1 MSKKKKE
8 RFNIKE
14 FLTNNKAIF
23 NYIYDKNDLKQGIV
37 IAFPSEL
44 KGRCKI
50 GWALFT
56 EVSNEEKEISKFRDL
71 PIIRNK
77 LTEIKNALYNILDT
91 EDKNIIERKEWISL
105 IQNIRS
111 LEDFD
116 LGEIDLYCYPVN
128 ASEWESLFNLAKSRD
143 NYDGWNYY
151 CAKGTS
157 LEKTDLR
164 NNYINTLNTDTEN
177 TYGIVTRDID
187 KSACIRKA
195 IRKMEYRAWKYF
207 K

>member
-1 MSKKKKE
+1 MSKKKRE
-8 RFNIKE
+8 RFNIEE
-14 FLTNNKAIF
+14 FLKNNNAIF
-23 NYIYDKNDLKQGIV
+23 NYIYDKNYLKLGIV

-56 EVSNEEKEISKFRDL
+56 EVCKEEKEISKFRDL

-77 LTEIKNALYNILDT
+77 LTEIKNTLYNILDT
-91 EDKNIIERKEWISL
+91 EDKNTIERKEWISL
-105 IQNIRS
+105 IQNIHS

-116 LGEIDLYCYPVN
+116 LGEKNYSYYPVK
-128 ASEWESLFNLAKSRD
+128 ASEWENLFNLAKSRA

-151 CAKGTS
+151 CAKGTT
-157 LEKTDLR
+157 LERTDLR
-164 NNYINTLNTDTEN
+164 NNYISTLNTEN
-177 TYGIVTRDID
+177 TYGVFASDINT
-187 KSACIRKA
+187 SAGIRKA
-195 IRKMEYRAWKYF
+195 VRKMEYRAWKYF

>member
-1 MSKKKKE
+1 MNKKKRE
-8 RFNIKE
+8 RFNIEE
-14 FLTNNKAIF
+14 FLKNNNAIF
-23 NYIYDKNDLKQGIV
+23 NYIYDKNYLKQGIV

-91 EDKNIIERKEWISL
+91 EDKNTIERKEWISL

-111 LEDFD
+111 LEGFD
-116 LGEIDLYCYPVN
+116 LGENALYYYPVK
-128 ASEWESLFNLAKSRD
+128 ASEWENLFNLAKSRA

-151 CAKGTS
+151 CAKGTT
-157 LEKTDLR
+157 LERTDLR
-164 NNYINTLNTDTEN
+164 NNYISTLNTEN
-177 TYGIVTRDID
+177 TYGVFASDINT
-187 KSACIRKA
+187 SAGIRKA
-195 IRKMEYRAWKYF
+195 VRKMEYRAWKYF

>member
-1 MSKKKKE
+1 MSKKKRE
-8 RFNIKE
+8 RFNIEE
-14 FLTNNKAIF
+14 FLKNNKAIF
-23 NYIYDKNDLKQGIV
+23 NYIYDKNYLKLGIV

-56 EVSNEEKEISKFRDL
+56 EVCKEEKEISKFRDL

-77 LTEIKNALYNILDT
+77 LTKIKNDLYNILDT
-91 EDKNIIERKEWISL
+91 EDKNTIERKEWISL
-105 IQNIRS
+105 IQNIHS

-116 LGEIDLYCYPVN
+116 LGEKNYSYYPVK
-128 ASEWESLFNLAKSRD
+128 ASEWENLFNLAKSRA

-151 CAKGTS
+151 CAKGTT
-157 LEKTDLR
+157 LERTDLR
-164 NNYINTLNTDTEN
+164 NDLISTLNTEN
-177 TYGIVTRDID
+177 TYGVVTSDID
-187 KSACIRKA
+187 KSASIRKA
-195 IRKMEYRAWKYF
+195 VRKMEYRAWKYF

>member
-1 MSKKKKE
+1 MSKKKRE
-8 RFNIKE
+8 RFNIEE
-14 FLTNNKAIF
+14 FLKNNNAIF
-23 NYIYDKNDLKQGIV
+23 NYIYDKNYLKQGIV

-56 EVSNEEKEISKFRDL
+56 EVCKEEKEISKFRDL

-77 LTEIKNALYNILDT
+77 LTEIKNTLYNILDT
-91 EDKNIIERKEWISL
+91 EDKNTIERKEWISL
-105 IQNIRS
+105 IQDIHS

-116 LGEIDLYCYPVN
+116 LGEKNYSYYPVK
-128 ASEWESLFNLAKSRD
+128 ASEWENLFNLAKSRA

-151 CAKGTS
+151 CAKGTT
-157 LEKTDLR
+157 LERTDLR
-164 NNYINTLNTDTEN
+164 NDLISTLNTEN
-177 TYGIVTRDID
+177 TYGVVTSDID
-187 KSACIRKA
+187 KSAGIRKA
-195 IRKMEYRAWKYF
+195 VRKMEYRAWKYF

>member
-1 MSKKKKE
+1 MSKKKRE
-8 RFNIKE
+8 RFNIEE
-14 FLTNNKAIF
+14 FLKNNNAIF
-23 NYIYDKNDLKQGIV
+23 NYIYDKNYLKQGIV

-56 EVSNEEKEISKFRDL
+56 EVCKEEKEISKFRDL

-77 LTEIKNALYNILDT
+77 LTKIKNDLYNILDT
-91 EDKNIIERKEWISL
+91 EDKNTIERKEWISL
-105 IQNIRS
+105 IQDIHS

-116 LGEIDLYCYPVN
+116 LGEKNYSYYPVK
-128 ASEWESLFNLAKSRD
+128 ASEWENLFNLAKSRA

-151 CAKGTS
+151 CAKGTT
-157 LEKTDLR
+157 LERTDLR
-164 NNYINTLNTDTEN
+164 NDLISTLNTEN
-177 TYGIVTRDID
+177 TYGVVTSDID
-187 KSACIRKA
+187 KSAGIRKA
-195 IRKMEYRAWKYF
+195 VRKMEYRAWKYF

>member
-1 MSKKKKE
+1 MSKKKRE
-8 RFNIKE
+8 RFNIEE
-14 FLTNNKAIF
+14 FLKNNNAIF
-23 NYIYDKNDLKQGIV
+23 NYIYDKNYLKQGIV

-56 EVSNEEKEISKFRDL
+56 EACTEEKEISKFRDL

-77 LTEIKNALYNILDT
+77 LTEIKNTLYNILDT
-91 EDKNIIERKEWISL
+91 EDKNTIERKEWISL
-105 IQNIRS
+105 IQSIHS

-116 LGEIDLYCYPVN
+116 LGEKNYSYYPVK
-128 ASEWESLFNLAKSRD
+128 ASEWENLFNLAKSRA

-151 CAKGTS
+151 CAKGTT
-157 LEKTDLR
+157 LERTDLR
-164 NNYINTLNTDTEN
+164 NNYISTLNTEN
-177 TYGIVTRDID
+177 TYGVFASDINT
-187 KSACIRKA
+187 SAGIRKA
-195 IRKMEYRAWKYF
+195 VRKMEYRAWKYF

>member
-1 MSKKKKE
+1 MSKKKRE
-8 RFNIKE
+8 RFNIEE
-14 FLTNNKAIF
+14 FLKNNNAIF
-23 NYIYDKNDLKQGIV
+23 NYIYDKNYLKQGIV

-56 EVSNEEKEISKFRDL
+56 EVCKEEKEISKFRDL

-77 LTEIKNALYNILDT
+77 LTEIKNTLYNILDT
-91 EDKNIIERKEWISL
+91 EDKNTIERKEWISL
-105 IQNIRS
+105 IQSIHS

-116 LGEIDLYCYPVN
+116 LGEKNYSYYPVK
-128 ASEWESLFNLAKSRD
+128 ASEWENLFNLAKSRA

-151 CAKGTS
+151 CAKGTT
-157 LEKTDLR
+157 LERTDLR
-164 NNYINTLNTDTEN
+164 NNYISTLNTEN
-177 TYGIVTRDID
+177 TYGVVTSDID
-187 KSACIRKA
+187 KSAGIRKA
-195 IRKMEYRAWKYF
+195 VRKMEYRAWKYF

>member
-1 MSKKKKE
+1 MSKKKRE
-8 RFNIKE
+8 RFNIEE
-14 FLTNNKAIF
+14 FLKNNNAIF
-23 NYIYDKNDLKQGIV
+23 NYIYDKNYLKQGIV

-56 EVSNEEKEISKFRDL
+56 EACTEEKEISKFRDL

-77 LTEIKNALYNILDT
+77 LTEIKNTLYNILDT
-91 EDKNIIERKEWISL
+91 EDKNTIERKEWISL
-105 IQNIRS
+105 IQNIHS

-116 LGEIDLYCYPVN
+116 LGEKNYSYYPVK
-128 ASEWESLFNLAKSRD
+128 ASEWENLFNLAKSRA

-151 CAKGTS
+151 CAKGTT
-157 LEKTDLR
+157 LERTDLR
-164 NNYINTLNTDTEN
+164 NNYISTLNTEN
-177 TYGIVTRDID
+177 TYGVFASDINT
-187 KSACIRKA
+187 SAGIRKA
-195 IRKMEYRAWKYF
+195 VRKMEYRAWKYF

>member
-1 MSKKKKE
+1 MSKKKRE
-8 RFNIKE
+8 RFNIEE
-14 FLTNNKAIF
+14 FLKNNKAIF
-23 NYIYDKNDLKQGIV
+23 NYIYDKNYLKQGIV

-56 EVSNEEKEISKFRDL
+56 EVCKEEKEISKFRDL

-77 LTEIKNALYNILDT
+77 LTKIKNDLYNILDT
-91 EDKNIIERKEWISL
+91 EDKNTIERKEWISL
-105 IQNIRS
+105 IQDIHS

-116 LGEIDLYCYPVN
+116 LGEKNYSYYPVK
-128 ASEWESLFNLAKSRD
+128 ASEWENLFNLAKSRA

-151 CAKGTS
+151 CAKGTT
-157 LEKTDLR
+157 LERTDLR
-164 NNYINTLNTDTEN
+164 NNYISTLNTEN
-177 TYGIVTRDID
+177 TYGVVTSDID
-187 KSACIRKA
+187 KSAGIRKA
-195 IRKMEYRAWKYF
+195 VRKMEYRAWKYF

>member
-1 MSKKKKE
+1 MSKKKRE
-8 RFNIKE
+8 RFNIEE
-14 FLTNNKAIF
+14 FLKNNNAIF
-23 NYIYDKNDLKQGIV
+23 NYIYDKNYLKQGIV

-56 EVSNEEKEISKFRDL
+56 EACTEEKEISKFRDL

-77 LTEIKNALYNILDT
+77 LTEIKNTLYNILDT
-91 EDKNIIERKEWISL
+91 EDKNTIERKEWISL

-116 LGEIDLYCYPVN
+116 LGEKNYSYYPVK
-128 ASEWESLFNLAKSRD
+128 ASEWENLFNLAKSRA

-151 CAKGTS
+151 CAKGTT
-157 LEKTDLR
+157 LERTDLR
-164 NNYINTLNTDTEN
+164 NNYISTLNTEN
-177 TYGIVTRDID
+177 TYGVFASDINT
-187 KSACIRKA
+187 SAGIRKA
-195 IRKMEYRAWKYF
+195 VRKMEYRAWRYF

>member
-1 MSKKKKE
+1 MSKKKRE
-8 RFNIKE
+8 RFNIEE
-14 FLTNNKAIF
+14 FLKNNKAIF
-23 NYIYDKNDLKQGIV
+23 NYIYDKNYLKQGIV

-56 EVSNEEKEISKFRDL
+56 EVCKEEKEISKFRDL

-77 LTEIKNALYNILDT
+77 LTEIKNTLYNILDT
-91 EDKNIIERKEWISL
+91 EDKNTIERKEWISL
-105 IQNIRS
+105 IQNIHS

-116 LGEIDLYCYPVN
+116 LGEKNYSYYPVK
-128 ASEWESLFNLAKSRD
+128 ASEWENLFNLAKSRA

-151 CAKGTS
+151 CAKGTT
-157 LEKTDLR
+157 LEETDLR
-164 NNYINTLNTDTEN
+164 NNYISTLNTEN
-177 TYGIVTRDID
+177 TYGVVTSDID
-187 KSACIRKA
+187 KSAGIRKA
-195 IRKMEYRAWKYF
+195 VRKMEYRAWKYF

>member
-1 MSKKKKE
+1 MSKKKRE
-8 RFNIKE
+8 RFNIEK
-14 FLTNNKAIF
+14 FLTDNKAIF
-23 NYIYDKNDLKQGIV
+23 NYIYDKNDLKLGIV

-50 GWALFT
+50 GWALF
-56 EVSNEEKEISKFRDL
+56 EEACKEEKEISKFRDL

-77 LTEIKNALYNILDT
+77 LTEIKKALYKILDT
-91 EDKNIIERKEWISL
+91 EDKDTIERKEWISL
-105 IQNIRS
+105 IQNIYS

-116 LGEIDLYCYPVN
+116 LGEKNSYYYPVN
-128 ASEWESLFNLAKSRD
+128 ASEWENLFNLAKSRAC
-143 NYDGWNYY
+143 YDGWNYY

-157 LEKTDLR
+157 LERTNLR
-164 NNYINTLNTDTEN
+164 NNYINTTNTEN

-187 KSACIRKA
+187 KSAGIRKA
-195 IRKMEYRAWKYF
+195 VRKMEYRAWRYF

>member
-8 RFNIKE
+8 RFNIEE
-14 FLTNNKAIF
+14 FLKNNKAIF

-37 IAFPSEL
+37 VAFPSEL

-50 GWALFT
+50 GWALFD
-56 EVSNEEKEISKFRDL
+56 EVCQEEKEVSKFRDL
-71 PIIRNK
+71 PRIRNK
-77 LTEIKNALYNILDT
+77 LNEIKNALYNILDT
-91 EDKNIIERKEWISL
+91 EDKNSFERKVWISL
-105 IQNIRS
+105 IQDIRS

-116 LGEIDLYCYPVN
+116 LGETVLYYYPIS
-128 ASEWESLFNLAKSRD
+128 ASEWENLFNLAKSRA

-164 NNYINTLNTDTEN
+164 NNYINTLNTEN

-187 KSACIRKA
+187 KSTCIRKA

>member
-1 MSKKKKE
+1 MSKKKRE
-8 RFNIKE
+8 RFNIEE
-14 FLTNNKAIF
+14 FLKNNNAIF
-23 NYIYDKNDLKQGIV
+23 NYIYDKNYLKQGIV

-56 EVSNEEKEISKFRDL
+56 EACKEEKEISKFRDL

-77 LTEIKNALYNILDT
+77 LTEIKNTLYNILDT
-91 EDKNIIERKEWISL
+91 EDKNTIERKEWISL

-111 LEDFD
+111 LEGFD
-116 LGEIDLYCYPVN
+116 LGENALYYYPVN
-128 ASEWESLFNLAKSRD
+128 ASEWESLFNLAKSRA

-151 CAKGTS
+151 CAKGTT
-157 LEKTDLR
+157 LERTDLR
-164 NNYINTLNTDTEN
+164 NNYISTLNTEN
-177 TYGIVTRDID
+177 TYGVIASDINT
-187 KSACIRKA
+187 SAYIRKA
-195 IRKMEYRAWKYF
+195 VRKMEYRAWKYF

>member
-23 NYIYDKNDLKQGIV
+23 NYIYDKNYLKLGIV

-56 EVSNEEKEISKFRDL
+56 EVCKEEKEISKFRDL

-77 LTEIKNALYNILDT
+77 LTKIKNDLYNILDT
-91 EDKNIIERKEWISL
+91 EDKNTIERKEWISL
-105 IQNIRS
+105 IQNIHS

-116 LGEIDLYCYPVN
+116 LGEKNYSYYPVK
-128 ASEWESLFNLAKSRD
+128 ASEWENLFNLAKSRA

-151 CAKGTS
+151 CAKGTT
-157 LEKTDLR
+157 LERTDLR
-164 NNYINTLNTDTEN
+164 NDLISTLNTEN
-177 TYGIVTRDID
+177 TYGVVTSDID
-187 KSACIRKA
+187 KSAGIRKA
-195 IRKMEYRAWKYF
+195 VRKMEYRAWKYF